1 MNFLSSPGHSDF
13 PLRNEKT
20 TLLLRARAV
29 SSIPEH
35 WNLHFRKTVYQG
47 VRLWKEMCLRVSWEI
62 VRPHRKERTG
72 HRDLPLAS
80 ASGRPIPIEH
90 QLDTKVCVH
99 KSQGCEGM
107 IEKKCP
113 ELPPSVTQLGRL
125 SVFYPLCPCLPSP
138 GLFSSFNRAGIGNP

>member
-20 TLLLRARAV
+20 TLLLRARVV

-47 VRLWKEMCLRVSWEI
+47 VRLWKEMRLRVSWEI

-80 ASGRPIPIEH
+80 ASGRPIPIKH

-99 KSQGCEGM
+99 QTQGCEGM
-107 IEKKCP
+107 IEKKVPLTTTTCHP
-113 ELPPSVTQLGRL
+113 AWTVISILPIMSMSPL
-125 SVFYPLCPCLPSP
+125 SWFVF
-138 GLFSSFNRAGIGNP
+138 FFQ